1 MKMCN
6 Y

>member
-6 Y
+6 M